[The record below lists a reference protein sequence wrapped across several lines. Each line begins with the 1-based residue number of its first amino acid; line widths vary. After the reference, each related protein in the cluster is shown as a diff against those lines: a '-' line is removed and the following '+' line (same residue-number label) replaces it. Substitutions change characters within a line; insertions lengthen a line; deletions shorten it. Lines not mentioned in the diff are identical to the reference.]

1 MVDINHVIINID
13 KPDYEKSPIIL
24 GAPRALG
31 EGFVNHYPE
40 QNKYYEQLRGQDWTE
55 KEFAFEKCRIE
66 FKTCDPIIANDMTE
80 TVLYQW
86 ETDFAA
92 SNTIA
97 GIMACVCS
105 SDQVWEGYQRI
116 SDNENIHKRTYKK
129 IVEQS
134 FDNPMEMLARARADR
149 RGLKRLE
156 VVGKVFGKA
165 FEAAHRWALFQY
177 DPVTYKLTDRERY
190 QIFDAMFLY
199 IVALL
204 CMERGQFMPSFATTF
219 GICDLDMFQ
228 PIGDAVQ
235 RIAQDEL
242 EIHVPF
248 GRANLIDLLKTDR
261 GRESYKTQR
270 HLIIQMVNETI
281 EREDS
286 WVDITHADGHELPG
300 VQVSDL
306 KTFNH
311 FGGTDIA
318 VFLGIEH
325 DVNFPLVHHNNLAY
339 MAKRVNLASTQGSPM
354 EVPPTSYMVN
364 AVARDD
370 ADATF
375 EDLEL

>member
-1 MVDINHVIINID
+1 MAEINPVIINID
-13 KPDYEKSPIIL
+13 KTDFEKSPIIL
-24 GAPRALG
+24 GAPRGLG
-31 EGFVNHYPE
+31 EGFNNHYPE
-40 QNKYYEQLRGQDWTE
+40 QNRLYEQLRGQDWTE
-55 KEFAFEKCRIE
+55 KEFAFEKCRVE
-66 FKTCDPIIANDMTE
+66 FERGDPIIANDMIE
-80 TVLYQW
+80 TLIYQW

-105 SDQVWEGYQRI
+105 SDQIWEGYQRI

-134 FDNPMEMLARARADR
+134 FANPMEILARARADR
-149 RGLKRLE
+149 RGLRRLE
-156 VVGKVFGKA
+156 VVGKVFAKA
-165 FEAAHRWALFQY
+165 YEAAHRWALFQY

-190 QIFDAMFLY
+190 QIFDAIFLY

-219 GICDLDMFQ
+219 GICELQMFQ

-248 GRANLIDLLKTDR
+248 GRFNLIELLKTDR
-261 GRESYKTQR
+261 GREAYKNNR
-270 HLIIQMVNETI
+270 HVIIQMVNETI
-281 EREDS
+281 GREDD
-286 WVDITHADGHELPG
+286 WVEITHADGHELPG
-300 VQVSDL
+300 LQVSDL
-306 KTFNH
+306 KTFNY

-318 VFLGIEH
+318 VFLGIER
-325 DVNFPLVHHNNLAY
+325 DVNFPLVHENNLAY
-339 MAKRVNLASTQGSPM
+339 MSKRVNLASTQGSPM
-354 EVPPTSYMVN
+354 ETPQTSYMVN

-370 ADATF
+370 AGHDF
-375 EDLEL
+375 EELEL